1 MVRRRPVISKSNKQ
15 SCKPSNGKL
24 LSNSAKQTKQ
34 TKQSKS
40 NKSNSNNHSKSVKKS
55 NDVTGNRTMAIACK
69 ARAAIGI
76 GNGVIKGADRP
87 LTAKQLKF
95 IDEYLVDLNA
105 TQAAIRAGYSKRTA
119 FIIGAENLTKPKI
132 AQALQKRRDE
142 LKKETQINQRWVLE
156 RYKRLVD
163 YDLSDFFDDDGNL
176 KPLSTIPQDALYAVT
191 GFKNMKTSSVNQHAN
206 GDVKK
211 IQTLLHDLRFVDKKT
226 ALDSIGKHLGMFA
239 EDNNQRR
246 PLVPIQINV
255 SLTE

>member
-1 MVRRRPVISKSNKQ
+1 
-15 SCKPSNGKL
+15 
-24 LSNSAKQTKQ
+24 
-34 TKQSKS
+34 
-40 NKSNSNNHSKSVKKS
+40 
-55 NDVTGNRTMAIACK
+55 MATARK
-69 ARAAIGI
+69 ARAAIGNGN
-76 GNGVIKGADRP
+76 GNGVIKREDRS
-87 LTAKQLKF
+87 LTRRQLKF
-95 IDEYLVDLNA
+95 IEEYLVDLNA

-119 FIIGAENLTKPKI
+119 HVIGVGNLKNIKI

-191 GFKNMKTSSVNQHAN
+191 GFKNVKTSSVNQHAN

-211 IQTLLHDLRFVDKKT
+211 IKTLLHDLKFVDKKT

-239 EDNNQRR
+239 EDNSQRR